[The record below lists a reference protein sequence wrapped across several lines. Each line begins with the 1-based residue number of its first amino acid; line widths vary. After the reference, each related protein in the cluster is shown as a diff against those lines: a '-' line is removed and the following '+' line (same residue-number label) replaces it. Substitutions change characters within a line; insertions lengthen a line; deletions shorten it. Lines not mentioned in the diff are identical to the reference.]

1 MVQDNRKDPYKPLS
15 FSNYKKTDL
24 FSILERSIIERQLEA
39 ACHWTVEIHC
49 SGWIDTFWE
58 KILVF
63 ASRRISTK
71 NPNLPEFMLN
81 KYTNYYSRLLAY
93 QNDRMATRNDPLV
106 REILGQVVGVLCYS
120 QKGTMDSLPKI
131 NEPDFILENIS
142 HRCLAYHA
150 GYNKIGRF
158 KKRDDPPELETIGNE
173 LLYQLES
180 HNLQGVYYWISWII
194 NWEKLYTKR
203 VGEFRCSL
211 RTTRIVDVKY
221 HRDVVWFFW
230 EILLSL
236 ASTVT
241 IKKQVQALFKLYQ
254 VDFSRSKKTA
264 RWPLIL
270 HAFQYLTEHLDFS
283 IPIMHDSNLLL
294 QIGRNM
300 TVLYGELVEQR
311 QTLTTDPSL
320 PVQPSHPLHPSHP
333 HQTDPLSTRHPS
345 QQSHPSS
352 SAPSQQSHSSS
363 PYSSHAMSPEINHEL
378 RDFYSQSTPTIQTTD
393 NSSIRINDPRITM
406 TQNQSGQNRHV
417 PPQGQSQKKQGDKK
431 KKKNELSEESQSKL
445 QMVDKLFNQLV

>member
-1 MVQDNRKDPYKPLS
+1 MVFLGNP
-15 FSNYKKTDL
+15 
-24 FSILERSIIERQLEA
+24 
-39 ACHWTVEIHC
+39 
-49 SGWIDTFWE
+49 
-58 KILVF
+58 
-63 ASRRISTK
+63 TK
-71 NPNLPEFMLN
+71 
-81 KYTNYYSRLLAY
+81 S
-93 QNDRMATRNDPLV
+93 
-106 REILGQVVGVLCYS
+106 S
-120 QKGTMDSLPKI
+120 
-131 NEPDFILENIS
+131 
-142 HRCLAYHA
+142 
-150 GYNKIGRF
+150 
-158 KKRDDPPELETIGNE
+158 
-173 LLYQLES
+173 
-180 HNLQGVYYWISWII
+180 
-194 NWEKLYTKR
+194 
-203 VGEFRCSL
+203 
-211 RTTRIVDVKY
+211 
-221 HRDVVWFFW
+221 
-230 EILLSL
+230 
-236 ASTVT
+236 STVT

-283 IPIMHDSNLLL
+283 IPITHDSNLLL

-320 PVQPSHPLHPSHP
+320 PVQPSHPLHPSH

-352 SAPSQQSHSSS
+352 SAPSQHSHSSS

-406 TQNQSGQNRHV
+406 TQNQRRGGGQTRHV

-431 KKKNELSEESQSKL
+431 RKKRVKRRESKQTT
-445 QMVDKLFNQLV
+445 NGG